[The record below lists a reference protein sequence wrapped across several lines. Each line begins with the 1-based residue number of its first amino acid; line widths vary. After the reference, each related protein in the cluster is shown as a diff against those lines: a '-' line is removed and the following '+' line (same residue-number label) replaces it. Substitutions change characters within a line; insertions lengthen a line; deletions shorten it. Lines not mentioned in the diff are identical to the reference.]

1 MARRYLSKNILEDQ
15 QQFIR
20 LLDEYEIDI
29 FSIDDIQST
38 LDHVFSNLNEILENL
53 I

>member
-20 LLDEYEIDI
+20 LLDRYEIDI
-29 FSIDDIQST
+29 FCIDDIEST
-38 LDHVFSNLNEILENL
+38 LDHEFSNLNEI
-53 I
+53 